1 MSTFRIWCLLIGPN
15 RERVGNLFSVHCLP
29 GEIVDDLKEKV
40 KEMNTNALKNVDPDL
55 LTVWWCDKELNHGTS
70 ESLAEQALSAFVEE
84 GRVRELD
91 TLAPLSNP
99 MAIYLVQFKS
109 PQEQEHDMEHD
120 DELIKKYN
128 GVFARVRRKGIFEH
142 NDIKLNNIERWNDSS
157 SGLPLP
163 LFVQRFQQRLTA
175 DRDGYTF
182 PDYNDAFDRLKQLW
196 SQAEYT
202 ERLEFR
208 ETAHVAHI
216 QFETHD
222 AWMDG
227 NLDVAMNS
235 EFFAPIARY
244 LKSGENG
251 RNIRNS
257 FGEDSWTMTCK
268 LAVKAEDTPEI
279 LSYGLKSNIAWWLGK
294 YPRLLGEVYSKGSI
308 DDRARLLVQGAFCMR
323 LANLL
328 LDEKKLSKEFINVLL
343 YVDKDFKADLYLFFQ
358 NNPEKTN
365 DKVFYS
371 SKEFNLK
378 ERSSDGKAFLREL
391 YNLADLM
398 RQGDAILTILREE
411 PTEFMGLVT
420 RRFKQTFSG
429 IINKPS
435 NTDDSSGH
443 AEEGN
448 NNSGNFLLEERGYE
462 LLPVR
467 LCDPMFKPP
476 SHIYRVRQRTDIER
490 HVCIAKKQARKSKEL
505 EIIRALNEKRPP
517 CKNIIQLIDTVE
529 TSDLTYIILPE
540 LRSVDE
546 QVYVGGGHLRGYFV
560 DLGRDLVNG
569 VVFMH
574 NSGIA
579 HLDIKPKNLVYDK
592 DLRLQII
599 DFDTSVFAK
608 DEEFLVRGYI
618 GSEWWMAPEIGKEE
632 DDEEDRPWYS
642 PIRADRYSCGRV
654 FEAFAKCQRR
664 SDGGL
669 RVFAEKLMDPNP
681 QLRPKLTE
689 WLELELM
696 TGDEKSGRARSED
709 KTLVR
714 EVWSS
719 ESTKGMQRSHKRF
732 RFEAGL

>member
-1 MSTFRIWCLLIGPN
+1 
-15 RERVGNLFSVHCLP
+15 
-29 GEIVDDLKEKV
+29 
-40 KEMNTNALKNVDPDL
+40 MNA
-55 LTVWWCDKELNHGTS
+55 
-70 ESLAEQALSAFVEE
+70 SLE
-84 GRVRELD
+84 
-91 TLAPLSNP
+91 
-99 MAIYLVQFKS
+99 
-109 PQEQEHDMEHD
+109 
-120 DELIKKYN
+120 
-128 GVFARVRRKGIFEH
+128 
-142 NDIKLNNIERWNDSS
+142 
-157 SGLPLP
+157 
-163 LFVQRFQQRLTA
+163 
-175 DRDGYTF
+175 
-182 PDYNDAFDRLKQLW
+182 
-196 SQAEYT
+196 
-202 ERLEFR
+202 
-208 ETAHVAHI
+208 
-216 QFETHD
+216 
-222 AWMDG
+222 
-227 NLDVAMNS
+227 VAMNS
-235 EFFAPIARY
+235 EFFAPITRY
-244 LKSGENG
+244 LKSGEND
-251 RNIRNS
+251 RNIQNS
-257 FGEDSWTMTCK
+257 FGEDSWIWK
-268 LAVKAEDTPEI
+268 LAVKAEDTPDP
-279 LSYGLKSNIAWWLGK
+279 LSYGPKSDIAWWLGK
-294 YPRLLGEVYSKGSI
+294 YPRLLGEVYSKGSN
-308 DDRARLLVQGAFCMR
+308 DDRARLLVQGAFCTR

-343 YVDKDFKADLYLFFQ
+343 YVDQDFKADLYLFFQ

-365 DKVFYS
+365 DRVFYS
-371 SKEFNLK
+371 SQKFNLK

-391 YNLADLM
+391 YNLTDLM

-411 PTEFMGLVT
+411 PTEFTGLVR
-420 RRFKQTFSG
+420 RRFKQTFSRKTKT
-429 IINKPS
+429 NKPS
-435 NTDDSSGH
+435 NTDDASRHVEKGK
-443 AEEGN
+443 
-448 NNSGNFLLEERGYE
+448 NSGNSALEERGYE

-476 SHIYRVRQRTDIER
+476 PHVYRVRQRTDIER
-490 HVCIAKKQARKSKEL
+490 HVYIAKKQARKSKEL

-546 QVYVGGGHLRGYFV
+546 QVYIGGGHLRGHFV
-560 DLGRDLVNG
+560 NLARDLAHG

-689 WLELELM
+689 WLAVEPELM
-696 TGDEKSGRARSED
+696 TGSDEKSGRARSED